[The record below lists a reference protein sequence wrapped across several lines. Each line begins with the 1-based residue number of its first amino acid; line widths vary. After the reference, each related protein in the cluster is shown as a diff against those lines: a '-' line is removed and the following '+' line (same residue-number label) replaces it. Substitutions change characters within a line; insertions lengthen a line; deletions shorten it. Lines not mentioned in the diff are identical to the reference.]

1 MMLLVESRENV
12 HSNVCVCH
20 LLSRQKTKKKI
31 QKIHPSGVEII
42 ESQSALGWKRLI
54 ELQPPYHGQS
64 CHPPGPA
71 AQGKARCDLSA
82 LPLKLFHSNQT

>member
-1 MMLLVESRENV
+1 M
-12 HSNVCVCH
+12 
-20 LLSRQKTKKKI
+20 
-31 QKIHPSGVEII
+31 EII

-82 LPLKLFHSNQT
+82 LPLKLFHSNQTWVAQSKDVLGVNYAI